1 MKLGDR
7 DDKLESSGI
16 GSGSRALGIVLVFFK
31 LTSLFS
37 STAKVENCHLG
48 L

>member
-1 MKLGDR
+1 MTE
-7 DDKLESSGI
+7 LESSGM
-16 GSGSRALGIVLVFFK
+16 GLGAEPDIVLVFFK